1 MDSLM
6 KIKHYLLTIVFL
18 LSSIT
23 AYSAQ
28 ARLLVTLP
36 NSVNSPASMA
46 LDKEEN
52 IYFTSPNFH
61 NETFMQD
68 GLLDK
73 PAMPAI
79 GKVDKQGKFSAWYTF
94 QQADLEASTGKIAP
108 MGIAF
113 GPDGNLYVADL
124 QLWFNNGK
132 YKSRVLKLTLDKG
145 KVVKVQV
152 VATGFMFPNALAWRG
167 NDLFVS
173 DTVLSETLENGK
185 QLSGVYKINLQ
196 QLDATHPAKVLPYD
210 KTRPNPYLFEVFH
223 SDASLKFGANGLAID
238 EKGNLYTGI
247 MEDGTIFKT
256 AMDKDNNKLT
266 TTLFAK
272 GFIATDG
279 MAWDKRTNKLY
290 VADLFANAVY
300 SVDSQGNT
308 VELAKNGDTDGK
320 DGQLDAP
327 AEVIVRGKQ
336 VIATNFDAVFDS
348 PKMVNTTADA
358 PSTLSVI
365 DIK

>member
-1 MDSLM
+1 M

-145 KVVKVQV
+145 EVVKVQV

-210 KTRPNPYLFEVFH
+210 KTLQIRTYL
-223 SDASLKFGANGLAID
+223 KC
-238 EKGNLYTGI
+238 
-247 MEDGTIFKT
+247 
-256 AMDKDNNKLT
+256 
-266 TTLFAK
+266 
-272 GFIATDG
+272 FIL
-279 MAWDKRTNKLY
+279 MRH
-290 VADLFANAVY
+290 
-300 SVDSQGNT
+300 
-308 VELAKNGDTDGK
+308 
-320 DGQLDAP
+320 
-327 AEVIVRGKQ
+327 
-336 VIATNFDAVFDS
+336 
-348 PKMVNTTADA
+348 
-358 PSTLSVI
+358 
-365 DIK
+365 